1 VSRTQ
6 QRKTLIALPV
16 VRSARHVSGAIVRTV
31 LAGAVIAALS
41 ACGSTSDS
49 RNPAQ
54 MSNEALYAQAKNEIA
69 SSTWI
74 DALRTLERLQARD
87 PFSVFAQQAMLET
100 AYVHWRDSNPTEA
113 LATLDRFQRQFP
125 NHPATDYAL
134 YLRGLVNFNENLGF
148 LARFTDQKLSERDPK
163 SARESFDAFKELAT
177 RFPDSVYTPDA
188 IDRMNFLVN
197 ALAEYEVHVARYYLR
212 RGAPLAAINRAQ
224 FAVKTY
230 QTAPALE
237 EALAIMVIAY
247 DELKQPELAKDAQR
261 VLDKNFPNSGKVAA
275 VRKVEQPRWW
285 SPF

>member
-1 VSRTQ
+1 VSRIQT
-6 QRKTLIALPV
+6 RKTLPTLPARQSV
-16 VRSARHVSGAIVRTV
+16 RHVSGALVR
-31 LAGAVIAALS
+31 IAAAAAVVAALA
-41 ACGSTSDS
+41 ACGTTNDS

-69 SSTWI
+69 SATWV
-74 DALRTLERLQARD
+74 DALKTLERLQARD
-87 PFSVFAQQAMLET
+87 PFSVYAQQAMLET

-125 NHPATDYAL
+125 NHPASDYAL

-148 LARFTDQKLSERDPK
+148 LARFTNQKLSERDPK

-230 QTAPALE
+230 QSAPALE
-237 EALAIMVIAY
+237 EALAIMIIAY
-247 DELKQPELAKDAQR
+247 EEIKQPELAKDAQR
-261 VLDKNFPNSGKVAA
+261 VLDKNFPNSGMVAA
-275 VRKVEQPRWW
+275 VKKVEQPRWW

>member
-1 VSRTQ
+1 MSRTQ

>member
-1 VSRTQ
+1 MSRQ
-6 QRKTLIALPV
+6 QTRKTLIALPARQSV
-16 VRSARHVSGAIVRTV
+16 RHVSGALART
-31 LAGAVIAALS
+31 AAAAAVIAALA
-41 ACGSTSDS
+41 ACGTTNDP

-54 MSNEALYAQAKNEIA
+54 MSNEALYAQAKTEMA
-69 SSTWI
+69 SATWI
-74 DALRTLERLQARD
+74 DALKTLERLQARD
-87 PFSVFAQQAMLET
+87 PFSVYAQQAMLEI

-177 RFPDSVYTPDA
+177 RFPDSIYTPDA

-230 QTAPALE
+230 QSAPALE
-237 EALAIMVIAY
+237 EALAIMIVAY
-247 DELKQPELAKDAQR
+247 EELKQPELAKDAQR
-261 VLDKNFPNSGKVAA
+261 VLDKNFPNSEKVAA
-275 VRKVEQPRWW
+275 VKKIEQPRWW

>member
-1 VSRTQ
+1 VSRNQ

-16 VRSARHVSGAIVRTV
+16 ARSARHVSGAIVRAA
-31 LAGAVIAALS
+31 LAGAVIAALA

-49 RNPAQ
+49 RSPAQ

-74 DALRTLERLQARD
+74 DALRTLERLQTRD

-247 DELKQPELAKDAQR
+247 DELKQPDLAKDAQR

-275 VRKVEQPRWW
+275 VRKIEQPRWW

>member
-1 VSRTQ
+1 M
-6 QRKTLIALPV
+6 PV
-16 VRSARHVSGAIVRTV
+16 VRSAHHVSGAIVRTA
-31 LAGAVIAALS
+31 LAGAVIAALA

>member
-1 VSRTQ
+1 M
-6 QRKTLIALPV
+6 
-16 VRSARHVSGAIVRTV
+16 VRTV
-31 LAGAVIAALS
+31 LAGAVIAALA

>member
-1 VSRTQ
+1 MSRIQT
-6 QRKTLIALPV
+6 RKTLPTLPARQSV
-16 VRSARHVSGAIVRTV
+16 RHVSGALVR
-31 LAGAVIAALS
+31 IAAAAAVVAALA
-41 ACGSTSDS
+41 ACGTTNDS

-69 SSTWI
+69 SATWV
-74 DALRTLERLQARD
+74 DALKTLERLQARD
-87 PFSVFAQQAMLET
+87 PFSVYAQQAMLET

-125 NHPATDYAL
+125 NHPASDYAL

-148 LARFTDQKLSERDPK
+148 LARFTNQKLSERDPK

-230 QTAPALE
+230 QSAPALE
-237 EALAIMVIAY
+237 EALAIMIIAY
-247 DELKQPELAKDAQR
+247 EEIKQPELAKDAQR
-261 VLDKNFPNSGKVAA
+261 VLDKNFPNSGMVAA
-275 VRKVEQPRWW
+275 VKKVEQPRWW

>member
-31 LAGAVIAALS
+31 LAGAVIAALA

>member
-1 VSRTQ
+1 MSRTQ

-31 LAGAVIAALS
+31 LAGAVIAALA